1 MARGKMTAKAYIN
14 INGKD
19 VLWYEIDSDR
29 NVTWHLPENIKE
41 KQQMLKNM
49 GEDMSRYY
57 KSNPDSVL
65 LQG

>member
-14 INGKD
+14 INGKS
-19 VLWYEIDSDR
+19 VLWYEIDSDG

-41 KQQMLKNM
+41 KQQILKNI
-49 GEDMSRYY
+49 GENMSRYY